1 MQYSSEVVETLVDEL
16 SRLPG
21 IGRKSAQRLAFHLM
35 RAPAQ
40 DALRLA
46 EAIRTARERLGSCR
60 RCGNWTES
68 EICAICA
75 DPRRETR
82 TICVVEEPMDMVAI
96 ERTGAYRGQYHVLRG
111 VLSPLDGVGPEDLA
125 TEPLL
130 ARVREAGADVE
141 VIVATNPTAQGE
153 ATAHYLADLLRPLG
167 ARVTR
172 IARGVPVGSDIEL
185 SDQVT
190 VAKALE
196 GRKEL

>member
-1 MQYSSEVVETLVDEL
+1 MQYSSGVIEALVKEL

-35 RAPAQ
+35 RVPA
-40 DALRLA
+40 A
-46 EAIRTARERLGSCR
+46 EALLLSDAIRAARQNLGSCR
-60 RCGNWTES
+60 VCGNLTE
-68 EICAICA
+68 EDLCAICS
-75 DPRRETR
+75 DSRRDVR

-96 ERTGAYRGQYHVLRG
+96 ERTGTFRGVYHVLRG
-111 VLSPLDGVGPEDLA
+111 VLSPLDGMGPEDLS
-125 TEPLL
+125 TDPLL
-130 ARVREAGADVE
+130 GRVRDSAGEVE
-141 VIVATNPTAQGE
+141 VIIATNPTAQGE
-153 ATAHYLADLLRPLG
+153 ATAHYLAGLLRPLG

-172 IARGVPVGSDIEL
+172 IARGIPVGSDIEL

>member
-46 EAIRTARERLGSCR
+46 EAIRSARERLGSCR

-75 DPRRETR
+75 DTRRETR

-130 ARVREAGADVE
+130 VRVREAGADVE

>member
-130 ARVREAGADVE
+130 VRVREAGADVE

>member
-1 MQYSSEVVETLVDEL
+1 MQYSSEVVETLVEEL
-16 SRLPG
+16 SKLPG

-35 RAPAQ
+35 RAPAPE
-40 DALRLA
+40 ALGLA
-46 EAIRTARERLGSCR
+46 EAIRAARENLGSCR
-60 RCGNWTES
+60 QCGNLTES
-68 EICAICA
+68 EVCAICA
-75 DPRRETR
+75 DPRRDTR
-82 TICVVEEPMDMVAI
+82 TVCVVEEPMDMVAI
-96 ERTGAYRGQYHVLRG
+96 ERTGAFRGVYHVLRG

-130 ARVREAGADVE
+130 VRIREAGGEVE

-153 ATAHYLADLLRPLG
+153 ATAHYLAGLLRPLG

-196 GRKEL
+196 GRKEI

>member
-1 MQYSSEVVETLVDEL
+1 MQYSSEVVESLVDEL

-46 EAIRTARERLGSCR
+46 EAIRAARERLGSCR

-130 ARVREAGADVE
+130 SRVREAGADVE
-141 VIVATNPTAQGE
+141 VIVATNPTTQGE
-153 ATAHYLADLLRPLG
+153 ATAHYLAGLLRPLG

-172 IARGVPVGSDIEL
+172 IARGIPVGSDIEL

>member
-1 MQYSSEVVETLVDEL
+1 MQYSSEVVESLVEEL

-35 RAPAQ
+35 RAPAA

-46 EAIRTARERLGSCR
+46 DAIRAARQNLSPCRTCGSP
-60 RCGNWTES
+60 TES
-68 EICAICA
+68 EVCAICG
-75 DPRRETR
+75 DPRRDAR
-82 TICVVEEPMDMVAI
+82 TICVVEEPMDVVAV
-96 ERTGAYRGQYHVLRG
+96 ERTGSYRGLYHVLRG
-111 VLSPLDGVGPEDLA
+111 VLSPLDGVGPEDLS
-125 TEPLL
+125 TGSLL
-130 ARVREAGADVE
+130 ERVREAAGEVE
-141 VIVATNPTAQGE
+141 VIIATNPTAQGE
-153 ATAHYLADLLRPLG
+153 ATAHFLAGLLRPLG

-196 GRKEL
+196 GRKDL

>member
-1 MQYSSEVVETLVDEL
+1 MQYSSAVVETLVEEL
-16 SRLPG
+16 SKLPG

-35 RAPAQ
+35 RAPAGE
-40 DALRLA
+40 AMRLSD
-46 EAIRTARERLGSCR
+46 AIRAASENLGACR
-60 RCGNWTES
+60 RCGNLTEG

-75 DPRRETR
+75 DPRRDVR
-82 TICVVEEPMDMVAI
+82 TVCVVEEPMDMVAI
-96 ERTGAYRGQYHVLRG
+96 ERTGAYRGVYHVLRG
-111 VLSPLDGVGPEDLA
+111 VLSPLDGIGPDDLS

-130 ARVREAGADVE
+130 QRVREAGGEVE